1 MKKLRLI
8 WLGMG
13 LSIMLMTSAGAYLDP
28 SVMTYAIQI
37 AAGVVVAAGAVVGIL
52 WRRAKRKVQAKL
64 GIDEN
69 AKKEVEADVIEFGP
83 EDK

>member
-8 WLGMG
+8 WLATS
-13 LSIMLMTSAGAYLDP
+13 LSLMLMTSAGAYLDP

>member
-8 WLGMG
+8 WLATG
-13 LSIMLMTSAGAYLDP
+13 LSLMLMTSAGAYLDP